1 MTCGGSG
8 AESSSTKKFLSWMI
22 SHADAAWH
30 LMLLLFIIAVVLPE
44 LFYYVGLNYTS
55 FFFVSAEFDRSDAF
69 SNCMIF

>member
-1 MTCGGSG
+1 VE
-8 AESSSTKKFLSWMI
+8 APELNPPVPKKFLSWMI

-55 FFFVSAEFDRSDAF
+55 FFCF
-69 SNCMIF
+69 SGI